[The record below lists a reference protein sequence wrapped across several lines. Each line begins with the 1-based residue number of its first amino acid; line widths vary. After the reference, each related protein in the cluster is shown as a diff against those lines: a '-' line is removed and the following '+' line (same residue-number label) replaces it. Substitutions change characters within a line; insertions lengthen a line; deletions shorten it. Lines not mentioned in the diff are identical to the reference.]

1 MSPKPMDIQHQV
13 LILRRAKD
21 MKTILIA
28 TDRKFWHQEQGSAKR
43 ISDLYEYLV
52 RKKFD
57 VYIFFI
63 GKLTNTEIDSIKLT
77 YNNEFKIFNK
87 GSGFLSIDC
96 NTNAGFV
103 ALKRAE
109 LWLKKKARP
118 LKNLVFNNAS
128 KNQTKQSVI
137 SIANFFSQEHQDY
150 FRTVCRDLSPE
161 VVIVEYIRLAYL
173 VRDFDKVGI
182 KALTL
187 IDTHDVGHQRYQ
199 RFQENGEQETKI
211 TEAQEKQLLSL
222 FDIIVAIQS
231 KDRETFQ
238 KMLPDHHVIQV
249 SYACEP
255 KKFEYLNGSLI
266 NITYVAGPNPSN
278 KRAIANFLHKVW
290 CKLVTKFDQK
300 IQLNIVG
307 KICEEL
313 ADVRIPPNVK
323 LTGWIDELETV
334 YQEADIIIN
343 PVYFGTGLKIKNV
356 EALGYGKPLVTTT
369 IGAEGLEH
377 GINKAFLVSDHP
389 KEAVKQLSTLITNE
403 KLRKE
408 LSDKAYAFACQNFTE
423 EQVYQELYQVL
434 TQQKPNS

>member
-1 MSPKPMDIQHQV
+1 MKK
-13 LILRRAKD
+13 IL
-21 MKTILIA
+21 LA

-63 GKLTNTEIDSIKLT
+63 GKITPTEIDSIKLA
-77 YNNEFKIFNK
+77 YNGEFKIFNK

-96 NTNAGFV
+96 DINARFA
-103 ALKRAE
+103 ALKKAE

-118 LKNLVFNNAS
+118 LKKLLLSHSSQV
-128 KNQTKQSVI
+128 QIKQDKLI
-137 SIANFFSQEHQDY
+137 NMTDFFSQEHQDY
-150 FRTVCRDLSPE
+150 FRTICRELNPE
-161 VVIVEYIRLAYL
+161 VVIVEYLRIAYL

-182 KALTL
+182 EALTL
-187 IDTHDVGHQRYQ
+187 IDTHDVAHQRYQ
-199 RFQENGEQETKI
+199 RFQANGEQEIKI
-211 TEAQEKQLLSL
+211 TEDQEKQLLSI
-222 FDIIVAIQS
+222 FDVIIAIQS
-231 KDRETFQ
+231 KDKETFQ
-238 KMLPDHHVIQV
+238 KMLPEHHVIQV

-255 KKFEYLNGSLI
+255 KKYEYLNSSPI
-266 NITYVAGPNPSN
+266 NITYVAGPNSSN
-278 KRAIANFLHKVW
+278 KRAIADFLHKVW
-290 CKLVTKFDQK
+290 CKLVTKFEQK

-313 ADVRIPPNVK
+313 TDVKIPANVK

-356 EALGYGKPLVTTT
+356 EALSYSKPLVTTT

-377 GINKAFLVSDHP
+377 GINKAFLVSDRP
-389 KEAVKQLSTLITNE
+389 KETFEQLSTLITNE

-423 EQVYQELYQVL
+423 QQVYQELYQVL
-434 TQQKPNS
+434 TQQNSNL